1 MAWSVLTQNTSYS
14 LLAMAHLQQTSN
26 PEQYLQEIPGTL
38 MVEAHSLYMH
48 KYTSIIEG
56 ALYHLLLV
64 HTHTYTPSLFP
75 PIFKIIVNNFA
86 RLNKKTER
94 SLGTRL
100 YIPTPTHTYT
110 HTHAYTQT
118 HTNHTC
124 SVHQIAL
131 QIREITIPENKCSFF
146 TVQCPYYKGST
157 IGGFVFM
164 INVLR
169 IIKINYK

>member
-1 MAWSVLTQNTSYS
+1 MDSSKKAGCGMVCFNSKH
-14 LLAMAHLQQTSN
+14 LLLFADYGPPPKTSN
-26 PEQYLQEIPGTL
+26 PEQYLQEIPCTL

-56 ALYHLLLV
+56 ALYHSLLV

-75 PIFKIIVNNFA
+75 RLVPILKIIVNNFA
-86 RLNKKTER
+86 RLNKKTGR

-110 HTHAYTQT
+110 HTHKHT

-124 SVHQIAL
+124 SDCAI
-131 QIREITIPENKCSFF
+131 
-146 TVQCPYYKGST
+146 
-157 IGGFVFM
+157 
-164 INVLR
+164 
-169 IIKINYK
+169 